1 MRFHS
6 GFALQEDAVFFD
18 ALLHKSDF
26 TISGFSYGA
35 IMAFEE
41 ALQSI
46 GDAKRID
53 RLQLFHPPFFK
64 RKVLRLNAYSSMRLS
79 KMKQHICINLSAML
93 LLHLLLKM
101 SHIRSALSLNFRNF
115 WSLYGVKKSSLCL

>member
-53 RLQLFHPPFFK
+53 RLQLFSPAFFQTKSPAFK
-64 RKVLRLNAYSSMRLS
+64 RLQLNAFVKDEAAYLH
-79 KMKQHICINLSAML
+79 QFICNAFAPFTPKNVTYKECTLTQLQEL
-93 LLHLLLKM
+93 LE
-101 SHIRSALSLNFRNF
+101 FV
-115 WSLYGVKKSSLCL
+115 WSEEKLLCL